1 MLYCRSSTSCRSRM
15 SSVAEPRSL
24 ASRQAAVM
32 RSSTKSSA
40 TCKNICG
47 LVSYCTVDQTQR
59 SLQRIAWVVCVQQGS
74 VRRGSG
80 MHVAVTRKM
89 IQREST
95 HFFYFRRQLL
105 ISTRPTDLSNQF
117 L

>member
-47 LVSYCTVDQTQR
+47 LVRYCTVDQTQG
-59 SLQRIAWVVCVQQGS
+59 SLQRIACVVCVQQGL
-74 VRRGSG
+74 VRRGAAC
-80 MHVAVTRKM
+80 MVAVTRQDDSK
-89 IQREST
+89 REYSLLLLPAST
-95 HFFYFRRQLL
+95 AHLHQAH
-105 ISTRPTDLSNQF
+105 RP
-117 L
+117 